1 MHMCAFYFDIISND
15 YNCNSGPPSVKS
27 IISGIP
33 KLLNYCVIFTIYDLK
48 MLPLIAYN
56 ILAGSGLDTLELN

>member
-15 YNCNSGPPSVKS
+15 NNCNAGPPRVKS

-33 KLLNYCVIFTIYDLK
+33 DLNYCVIFTIYALK